1 MTLAPTQGF
10 TLFVLVTVAGTA
22 CEHKSK
28 TCLAL
33 ELTESEVGLVLQQST
48 AVLLEQRG
56 KDGTYLTTSQFQ
68 REEQKLITRVE
79 GKICG
84 PQEK

>member
-1 MTLAPTQGF
+1 M
-10 TLFVLVTVAGTA
+10 
-22 CEHKSK
+22 
-28 TCLAL
+28 
-33 ELTESEVGLVLQQST
+33 QQST

-79 GKICG
+79 GKICAS
-84 PQEK
+84 QEK

>member
-22 CEHKSK
+22 CEPKSQ

-56 KDGTYLTTSQFQ
+56 KDGTYLTTFQFQ

-79 GKICG
+79 GKICAS
-84 PQEK
+84 QEK